1 MELKMEEVEVKWIH
15 AIQVWWSWLWRTMV
29 IVLPLSLLV
38 GIIAGFIMSALSID
52 IQENTFFIQIVGG
65 SIGIYFS
72 VSVMKKILN
81 KSFNGY
87 RIALV
92 KVETSSEID
101 A

>member
-1 MELKMEEVEVKWIH
+1 MEEVEVKWIH

-38 GIIAGFIMSALSID
+38 GGVAGFIMGVLSINV
-52 IQENTFFIQIVGG
+52 QENAFFLQIVGG
-65 SIGIYFS
+65 CIGIYFS
-72 VSVMKKILN
+72 VSVMKKILS

-92 KVETSSEID
+92 KIDTSTEID

>member
-1 MELKMEEVEVKWIH
+1 MEEVEVKWIH

-29 IVLPLSLLV
+29 LVLPISFLV
-38 GIIAGFIMSALSID
+38 GIVAGFIMVALDID
-52 IQENTFFIQIVGG
+52 IQANTIFLQLVGG
-65 SIGIYFS
+65 GVGIYFS
-72 VSVMKKILN
+72 IRVMKKILS

-92 KVETSSEID
+92 KVDASTEID

>member
-29 IVLPLSLLV
+29 IVLPSSLLV
-38 GIIAGFIMSALSID
+38 GIITGFIMSALSID

-65 SIGIYFS
+65 SIGIYSS